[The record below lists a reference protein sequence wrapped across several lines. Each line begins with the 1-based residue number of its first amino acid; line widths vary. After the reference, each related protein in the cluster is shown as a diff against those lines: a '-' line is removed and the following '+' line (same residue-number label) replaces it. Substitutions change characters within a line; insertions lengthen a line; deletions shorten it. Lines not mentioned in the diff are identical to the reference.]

1 MNSETPAT
9 ALTAV
14 GQRMRGHDRRRA
26 LRIALDIVIGLLV
39 YVSGVLVGSLSL
51 IGVPGA
57 MDESGELSGVGA
69 IVFLLVW
76 MLWLTVFVRTRWP
89 LVPLIAGAVC
99 GLMGGDVLLLLV
111 GVFHAVVR
119 LPRRPATAAT
129 ATGAAVVVWAV
140 VRACVREPGYNPFA
154 FLVAPEGVA
163 LTGPDAHVFSPQTA
177 LAIDVLTIVS
187 GAVALGIAVGVGYLV
202 RRTRRMRSVEAV
214 AAHQTERSEA
224 LTVQLARQSERQM
237 LARELHDTLS
247 HRLSVI
253 SLQSGALEV
262 SRDDARAAEAA
273 AAVRKEAKASL
284 EDLRDL
290 VSGVRDGTAGATRTV
305 LTDTT
310 PALATLRT
318 VPDLIASVRST
329 GPDVTAIIVLEDVDR
344 APALLSRTVYRIVQE
359 SLTNAMKHAPGRPI
373 TVDLRV
379 SAEHGARIFVS
390 NPSVPEQEALGDLT
404 GSGGGMGLIGIEERV
419 RMVSGEVSIGPRGD
433 SFVVDVRLPPFTER
447 AGHV

>member
-1 MNSETPAT
+1 M
-9 ALTAV
+9 
-14 GQRMRGHDRRRA
+14 GQRLRGHDRRRA
-26 LRIALDIVIGLLV
+26 LRIALDIVIGLLL

-51 IGVPGA
+51 VGVPGA

-76 MLWLTVFVRTRWP
+76 LLWLTVFVRTRWP

-119 LPRRPATAAT
+119 LPRRPATVAT
-129 ATGAAVVVWAV
+129 ATGIAVVVWAV
-140 VRACVREPGYNPFA
+140 VRACVRAPGYNPFA

-187 GAVALGIAVGVGYLV
+187 GVVALGIAVGVGYLV

-214 AAHQTERSEA
+214 AAHQAERSEA
-224 LTVQLARQSERQM
+224 LTEQLARQSERQM

-253 SLQSGALEV
+253 SLQSGALQV
-262 SRDDARAAEAA
+262 AGDDARAAEAA
-273 AAVRKEAKASL
+273 AAVRREAKASL
-284 EDLRDL
+284 DDLRDL
-290 VSGVRDGTAGATRTV
+290 VSGVRDGTAGVPGAA
-305 LTDTT
+305 LTDTSA

-329 GPDVTAIIVLEDVDR
+329 GADVAAVVVLEDVEQ
-344 APALLSRTVYRIVQE
+344 APALLNRTVYRIVQE
-359 SLTNAMKHAPGRPI
+359 SLTNALKHAPGRPV

-379 SAEHGARIFVS
+379 SAEQGARILVS
-390 NPSVPEQEALGDLT
+390 NPSAPGSEARGELA

-419 RMVSGEVSIGPRGD
+419 RMVGGEVSIGPRGE
-433 SFVVDVRLPPFTER
+433 SFVVDVRLPPFAER
-447 AGHV
+447 AGRD